1 MANDLKNMRKIL
13 LFGALLISFPAIVF
27 SQIMTIEAKLDSNK
41 FLIGDQVKLHLLV
54 TKPKGANLNFPI
66 LPDSLG
72 NGIEIVERFK
82 PDTISKN
89 GDIIKLDQAYLIT
102 SFDSGRHAVPP
113 IPFEF
118 LRDSIIDTL
127 FTDSVFFTVNTL
139 QVDTTKKTIY
149 DIKAP
154 IDEPF
159 SIMEILGYI
168 IWGLAGLIV
177 IILGYYAYRKFRRKE
192 PLIKI
197 PQKPADPPHI
207 IALRELDILKDKKLW
222 QNNLIKK
229 YHTELTD
236 IIRRYIEAR
245 FIIPAMEMTSYEII
259 DALQHEK
266 YLSDKNHS
274 GLRQLLTLADFV
286 KFAKAQ
292 PLPDENDLSIK
303 NAYQFVND
311 TKLIEKI
318 IESVP
323 VVIEK
328 EEEMKGGSNA

>member
-1 MANDLKNMRKIL
+1 MANELKKMRKIL
-13 LFGALLISFPAIVF
+13 LFGILLIIFPAIVY
-27 SQIMTIEAKLDSNK
+27 SQMMTIEAKLDSNK

-72 NGIEIVERFK
+72 NGIEIIERFK

-89 GDIIKLDQAYLIT
+89 GDIIKLDQIFLIT

-118 LRDSIIDTL
+118 SRDTVVDTL
-127 FTDSVFFTVNTL
+127 FTDSVFFYVNTL

-177 IILGYYAYRKFRRKE
+177 ILLAYYAYRKFRKKE

-197 PQKPADPPHI
+197 PLKPADPPHI
-207 IALRELDILKDKKLW
+207 IALRELDLLKDKKLW

-236 IIRRYIEAR
+236 IIRKYIEAR
-245 FIIPAMEMTSYEII
+245 FFIPAMEMTSYEII
-259 DALQHEK
+259 EALEHEK
-266 YLSDKNHS
+266 YLSGQNHS

-292 PLPDENDLSIK
+292 PLPDENDLSIR
-303 NAYQFVND
+303 NAYQFVNE

-318 IESVP
+318 QDVITPEKIIE
-323 VVIEK
+323 ET
-328 EEEMKGGSNA
+328 KGGTNA